1 MTTAGPC
8 CNKSGGST
16 KNDNQQFWT
25 KIHMKTGKSKQNIH
39 AFPRSSVV
47 NVVWIRFCPLWPGC
61 SKARTHRFKM
71 WPQRGEGEVE
81 NFTLLLFRGC
91 ENFHLAKHH
100 QDHDQLEDGEL
111 DNQGSAQAAAHHPH
125 LCLPLHRL
133 LLLNCHLCQ
142 GSHNKCCKI
151 KYECED
157 IRCCDVFKSTYEN
170 NITLSSLVEGWRSQE
185 RSSHRW
191 APP

>member
-81 NFTLLLFRGC
+81 TSHCCLSEAAKTSIWQNTTKIMTSLKMESSTIKALLKLLL
-91 ENFHLAKHH
+91 
-100 QDHDQLEDGEL
+100 
-111 DNQGSAQAAAHHPH
+111 
-125 LCLPLHRL
+125 
-133 LLLNCHLCQ
+133 
-142 GSHNKCCKI
+142 
-151 KYECED
+151 
-157 IRCCDVFKSTYEN
+157 
-170 NITLSSLVEGWRSQE
+170 ITLTFAFLSTACSCSTATFVKVPITSVARLNMNVRILGVVTFLNL
-185 RSSHRW
+185 HTKTT
-191 APP
+191 